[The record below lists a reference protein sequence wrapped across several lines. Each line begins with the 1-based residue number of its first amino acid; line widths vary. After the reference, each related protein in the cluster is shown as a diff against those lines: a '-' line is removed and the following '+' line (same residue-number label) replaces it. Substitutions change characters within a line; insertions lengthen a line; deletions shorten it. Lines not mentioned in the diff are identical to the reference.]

1 MFFVPNIKF
10 TIDFSD
16 FYGIILF
23 ARADVMELAD
33 LTDSKSVAF
42 AGVRVRPPP
51 SAPKAPDRVLFQLC
65 LSASGDAA
73 AGILFLPKK
82 HFRPSRELA
91 S

>member
-1 MFFVPNIKF
+1 MPVKF
-10 TIDFSD
+10 AIDF
-16 FYGIILF
+16 FIFCVIMKNV
-23 ARADVMELAD
+23 RAGVMESAD